1 VQPFD
6 VETVSVSGDCA
17 VLRIGGEVDAYA
29 APLLRER
36 VLNLA
41 GGGTVLIIAD
51 MSGARFLDS
60 AGVSAL
66 VSSRTA
72 LLARGGSLA
81 LVACTDRI
89 LQTLRIT
96 GLSGAFAVYPAV
108 QDAIA
113 PVLIAPPASDPAP
126 AFFPPSGMR
135 HAGQSRIRRRL
146 RPRLAVPA
154 LPS

>member
-1 VQPFD
+1 MQPFD
-6 VETVSVSGDCA
+6 VATVIAGESCA

-41 GGGTVLIIAD
+41 GDGTVHIIAD
-51 MSGARFLDS
+51 MSGVRFLDS

-96 GLSGAFAVYPAV
+96 GLSAAFPVYPGV
-108 QDAIA
+108 QDAITA
-113 PVLIAPPASDPAP
+113 D
-126 AFFPPSGMR
+126 
-135 HAGQSRIRRRL
+135 GQWQA
-146 RPRLAVPA
+146 AVSA
-154 LPS
+154 EGHSTAEWCRQHHLL